1 MNSKLLSKG
10 TPINP
15 ITIASTMKP
24 KYQGT
29 SAIALPV
36 KLRLGRPGTF
46 TQDTIHFVYQTNTHG
61 TGMMKHMPI
70 SITMLRQVNSRI
82 PKSPASDPRVP
93 PPPYPPE
100 PIMGGPPAGIIG
112 GAP

>member
-1 MNSKLLSKG
+1 MNSKLLSNG
-10 TPINP
+10 TPIRL
-15 ITIASTMKP
+15 IAIARTMKP

-70 SITMLRQVNSRI
+70 SITMLRQVNSRM
-82 PKSPASDPRVP
+82 PKSTASDPLP
-93 PPPYPPE
+93 PASAYPPE
-100 PIMGGPPAGIIG
+100 PIIGGPPAGIIG
-112 GAP
+112 GP